1 MSHKAREWAAKLTDL
16 SRLEKTVLKEISDRY
31 NDDKGFC
38 WPSQERMAR
47 DTGYS
52 RASINV
58 GLNGLEEKG
67 YIFRQKVIDT
77 DSGGN
82 LSNRYSLPKYAPQKV
97 PAKKVAYVSRSALRL
112 HQEDQVGEESQPVR
126 DWADVLQLKSAE

>member
-1 MSHKAREWAAKLTDL
+1 MSHKAREWAARLTDV
-16 SRLEKTVLKEISDRY
+16 SRLEKTVLKEIADRY
-31 NDDKGFC
+31 NDDTGYC
-38 WPSQERMAR
+38 WPSQKKLAR

-52 RASINV
+52 RASINI

-82 LSNRYSLPKYAPQKV
+82 LSNRYSLPKYAPNKV
-97 PAKKVAYVSRSALRL
+97 PRKKVAYVSRSALRM
-112 HQEDQVGEESQPVR
+112 GR
-126 DWADVLQLKSAE
+126 DHIFREQLPSAEDWNRVLSLKPVD